1 MAKDKEY
8 PSYFTCVA
16 EVLSNSST
24 PLSIETLV
32 SRIANKRPVGSGA
45 RSAVYQAIGKLYQA
59 IPDGTGRF
67 GWLSCLLR
75 GQHFRHPLTRG
86 EIRKGTL
93 LLDELEHAVFFP
105 QFFQAHRPDTRLISV
120 ELMGGPT
127 LQVHA
132 EIERGTWALRLGKA
146 FVEWIDQAG
155 GTTEDDLLILVKD
168 GVGGEYGMRL
178 QPKESRQEDLIR
190 KRNAVL
196 SRAAEQI
203 VGRDRKAR
211 AAMPVW
217 ELAGAL
223 IGQNVYSDAIPPDDM
238 HFVLHEHSSLRL
250 TEDAGYTTTTNGQD
264 DSSGEGTASGRER
277 PSKTEKP
284 PKNRNGFLTE
294 NWDGTGFDQ
303 FFQGN
308 GHPELPSTE
317 WGRGEFWAS
326 ESEGE
331 SCEAYQAYLSEL
343 KEQAPDMTPL
353 NHTEFHLLE
362 AELEMLVGLEHEFGF
377 LMPEQDRRK
386 NELADR
392 LFIDPD
398 YLLGGDWDQDD
409 HGDVPF
415 WNN

>member
-1 MAKDKEY
+1 MAKDREY
-8 PSYFTCVA
+8 PSYFICVA
-16 EVLSNSST
+16 EVLSNSPT
-24 PLSIETLV
+24 PLSIDTLV
-32 SRIANKRPVGSGA
+32 SRIAKKRPVGSGA

-59 IPDGTGRF
+59 IPVGSGRF

-127 LQVHA
+127 VQVHA
-132 EIERGTWALRLGKA
+132 EIERGTWALRLGQA
-146 FVEWIDQAG
+146 FVAWIDQAG
-155 GTTEDDLLILVKD
+155 GTSEDDLLIQVKD
-168 GVGGEYGMRL
+168 AVSGEYGMRL

-203 VGRDRKAR
+203 VSRDRKTR

-223 IGQNVYSDAIPPDDM
+223 IGQSVYSEEIPPDDM
-238 HFVLHEHSSLRL
+238 HYVLHKYSRLRL
-250 TEDAGYTTTTNGQD
+250 TEDAGYTTNGQD
-264 DSSGEGTASGRER
+264 GSGGEAALNGHETSPKAD
-277 PSKTEKP
+277 KP
-284 PKNRNGFLTE
+284 PKNRNGFLIE

-303 FFQGN
+303 FFHGS
-308 GHPELPSTE
+308 GRPELPSLE
-317 WGRGEFWAS
+317 WGRGELWAS
-326 ESEGE
+326 ESEE
-331 SCEAYQAYLSEL
+331 DSCEAYQAYLSEL
-343 KEQAPDMTPL
+343 KEYAPDITPL

-362 AELEMLVGLEHEFGF
+362 AELEMLVSLEHEFGF
-377 LMPEQDRRK
+377 LMPEQERRK

>member
-1 MAKDKEY
+1 MAKDREY

-16 EVLSNSST
+16 EILSNSPT

-32 SRIANKRPVGSGA
+32 SRIAKQRPVGSGA
-45 RSAVYQAIGKLYQA
+45 RSAVYQAIGNLYQA
-59 IPDGTGRF
+59 IPVGSGRF
-67 GWLSCLLR
+67 GWLSCLLL
-75 GQHFRHPLTRG
+75 GQQFRHPLTRS
-86 EIRKGTL
+86 EVRKGTL

-105 QFFQAHRPDTRLISV
+105 QFFQTHRPDTRLISV
-120 ELMGGPT
+120 ELLGGPT

-132 EIERGTWALRLGKA
+132 EIERGTWALRLGQP
-146 FVEWIDQAG
+146 FVKWVDQAG
-155 GTTEDDLLILVKD
+155 GTTEDDLLIQVKD

-190 KRNAVL
+190 KRNVVL

-203 VGRDRKAR
+203 VGRDRKTR

-223 IGQNVYSDAIPPDDM
+223 IGQSVYGDEIPPDDM
-238 HFVLHEHSSLRL
+238 HFVLHEYSSLRL
-250 TEDAGYTTTTNGQD
+250 LEDAGYTTESQKG
-264 DSSGEGTASGRER
+264 SGGDAAPNGRET
-277 PSKTEKP
+277 PSKAEKP
-284 PKNRNGFLTE
+284 PKNGFGSLFE
-294 NWDGTGFDQ
+294 NLDSAGFDH
-303 FFQGN
+303 FVHGN
-308 GHPELPSTE
+308 GHPELPSLE
-317 WGRGEFWAS
+317 WGRGELSAPD
-326 ESEGE
+326 SEGD

-343 KEQAPDMTPL
+343 KEYAADMTPL

-362 AELEMLVGLEHEFGF
+362 AELEMLVSLEHEFGF
-377 LMPEQDRRK
+377 LMPEQERRK

-409 HGDVPF
+409 YGDVPF

>member
-1 MAKDKEY
+1 MAKDREY
-8 PSYFTCVA
+8 PSYLTCVA
-16 EVLSNSST
+16 EILSSSPT
-24 PLSIETLV
+24 PLSVDTLV
-32 SRIANKRPVGSGA
+32 SRIARKRPVGSGA
-45 RSAVYQAIGKLYQA
+45 RSAVYQALGKLYQA
-59 IPDGTGRF
+59 IPVGSGRF
-67 GWLSCLLR
+67 GWLSCLLPA
-75 GQHFRHPLTRG
+75 QHFRHPLTRG

-105 QFFQAHRPDTRLISV
+105 QFFQTHRPDTRLISI

-132 EIERGTWALRLGKA
+132 EIERGTWALRLGQA
-146 FVEWIDQAG
+146 FVKWVDQAG
-155 GTTEDDLLILVKD
+155 GAAEDDLLIQVKD
-168 GVGGEYGMRL
+168 AAGGEYGMRL
-178 QPKESRQEDLIR
+178 QPKESRQEALIR
-190 KRNAVL
+190 KRNVVL

-203 VGRDRKAR
+203 VGRDRKSR

-223 IGQNVYSDAIPPDDM
+223 IGQSVYGDEIPPDDM
-238 HFVLHEHSSLRL
+238 HFVLHEYSSLRL
-250 TEDAGYTTTTNGQD
+250 IEDAGYTTDGQD
-264 DSSGEGTASGRER
+264 DSRDGAAPNGRET
-277 PSKTEKP
+277 PSKAEKP
-284 PKNRNGFLTE
+284 PKSRYGFLFE
-294 NWDGTGFDQ
+294 NGDSAGFDQ
-303 FFQGN
+303 VFHGN
-308 GHPELPSTE
+308 GHPELPSLD
-317 WGRGEFWAS
+317 WGRGDLAAS
-326 ESEGE
+326 DAEGD

-343 KEQAPDMTPL
+343 KECAPDMTPL

-362 AELEMLVGLEHEFGF
+362 AELEMLVSLEHEFGF
-377 LMPEQDRRK
+377 LMPEQERRK

>member
-1 MAKDKEY
+1 MAKDREY
-8 PSYFTCVA
+8 PSYFICVA
-16 EVLSNSST
+16 EVLSNSPT
-24 PLSIETLV
+24 PLSIDTLV
-32 SRIANKRPVGSGA
+32 SRIAKKRPVGSGA

-59 IPDGTGRF
+59 IPVGSGRF

-127 LQVHA
+127 VQVHA
-132 EIERGTWALRLGKA
+132 EIERGTWALRLGQA
-146 FVEWIDQAG
+146 FVAWIDQAG
-155 GTTEDDLLILVKD
+155 GTSEDDLLIQVKD
-168 GVGGEYGMRL
+168 AVSGEYGMRL

-203 VGRDRKAR
+203 VGRDRKTR

-223 IGQNVYSDAIPPDDM
+223 IGQSVYSDEIPPDDM
-238 HFVLHEHSSLRL
+238 HFVLHKYSSLRL
-250 TEDAGYTTTTNGQD
+250 TEDAGYTTNGQD
-264 DSSGEGTASGRER
+264 RGGETALNGRET
-277 PSKTEKP
+277 PPKADKP
-284 PKNRNGFLTE
+284 PKNRNGFLIE

-303 FFQGN
+303 FFHGS
-308 GHPELPSTE
+308 GHPELPSLE
-317 WGRGEFWAS
+317 WGRGELWAS
-326 ESEGE
+326 ESEE
-331 SCEAYQAYLSEL
+331 DSCEAYQAYLSEL
-343 KEQAPDMTPL
+343 KEYAPDITPL

-362 AELEMLVGLEHEFGF
+362 AELEMLVSLEHEFGF
-377 LMPEQDRRK
+377 LMPEQERRK

>member
-1 MAKDKEY
+1 MAKDREY
-8 PSYFTCVA
+8 PSYLTCVA
-16 EVLSNSST
+16 EVLSNSPT
-24 PLSIETLV
+24 PLSIDTLV
-32 SRIANKRPVGSGA
+32 SRIAKKRPVGSGA

-59 IPDGTGRF
+59 VPVGSGHF

-75 GQHFRHPLTRG
+75 GQYFRHPLSRG

-105 QFFQAHRPDTRLISV
+105 QFFQTHRPDTRLISV

-132 EIERGTWALRLGKA
+132 ETERGTWALRLGQP
-146 FVEWIDQAG
+146 FGEWIDQAG
-155 GTTEDDLLILVKD
+155 GTTEDDLLIQVKD
-168 GVGGEYGMRL
+168 AVSGEYGIRL
-178 QPKESRQEDLIR
+178 QPKESRQEGLIR

-203 VGRDRKAR
+203 VGRDKKAR

-223 IGQNVYSDAIPPDDM
+223 IGQRVYSEEIPPDDM
-238 HFVLHEHSSLRL
+238 HFVLHEYSSLHL
-250 TEDAGYTTTTNGQD
+250 IEDAGYTTNGQD
-264 DSSGEGTASGRER
+264 SSSGEAAPNGLGT
-277 PSKTEKP
+277 PSKEEKP
-284 PKNRNGFLTE
+284 PKNRYGFLFE
-294 NWDGTGFDQ
+294 NGDGTGFDQ
-303 FFQGN
+303 FFQGI
-308 GHPELPSTE
+308 GHPDLPSLE
-317 WGRGEFWAS
+317 WGRGELWAS
-326 ESEGE
+326 DSEGD

-343 KEQAPDMTPL
+343 KEHAPDMTPL

-362 AELEMLVGLEHEFGF
+362 AELEMLVSLEHEFGF

>member
-1 MAKDKEY
+1 MAKDREY

-16 EVLSNSST
+16 EILSNSPT
-24 PLSIETLV
+24 PLSIDTLI
-32 SRIANKRPVGSGA
+32 SRIAKQRPVGSGA
-45 RSAVYQAIGKLYQA
+45 RSAVYQAISKLYQA
-59 IPDGTGRF
+59 IPVGSGRF

-75 GQHFRHPLTRG
+75 GQQFRHPLTRS

-105 QFFQAHRPDTRLISV
+105 QFFQTHRPDTRLISV

-132 EIERGTWALRLGKA
+132 EIERGTWALRLGQP
-146 FVEWIDQAG
+146 FVKWVDQAG
-155 GTTEDDLLILVKD
+155 GTAEDDVLIQVKD

-190 KRNAVL
+190 KRNVVL

-203 VGRDRKAR
+203 VGRDRKTR

-223 IGQNVYSDAIPPDDM
+223 IGQSVYGDEIPPDDM
-238 HFVLHEHSSLRL
+238 HFVLHEYSSLRL
-250 TEDAGYTTTTNGQD
+250 LEDAGYTTGSQNGSGD
-264 DSSGEGTASGRER
+264 DAAPNGRET
-277 PSKTEKP
+277 PSKADKP
-284 PKNRNGFLTE
+284 PKNRLGSLFE
-294 NWDGTGFDQ
+294 NLDSPGYDHFVH
-303 FFQGN
+303 GN
-308 GHPELPSTE
+308 GHPELPSLE
-317 WGRGEFWAS
+317 WGRGELPAS
-326 ESEGE
+326 DSEGD

-343 KEQAPDMTPL
+343 KEFAPDMTPL

-362 AELEMLVGLEHEFGF
+362 AELEMLVSLEHEFGF
-377 LMPEQDRRK
+377 LMPEQERRK

-409 HGDVPF
+409 YGDVPF

>member
-1 MAKDKEY
+1 MAKDREY
-8 PSYFTCVA
+8 PSYLTCVA
-16 EVLSNSST
+16 EVLSNSPT

-32 SRIANKRPVGSGA
+32 SRIAKKRPVGSGA

-59 IPDGTGRF
+59 IPVGSGRF
-67 GWLSCLLR
+67 GWLTCLLR
-75 GQHFRHPLTRG
+75 GQFFRHPLTRG

-105 QFFQAHRPDTRLISV
+105 QFFQTHRPDMRLISI

-132 EIERGTWALRLGKA
+132 EIERGTWALRLGQP
-146 FVEWIDQAG
+146 FTEWVDQAG
-155 GTTEDDLLILVKD
+155 GTTEDDLLIQVSD
-168 GVGGEYGMRL
+168 AVSGEYRIRL
-178 QPKESRQEDLIR
+178 HPKESRQEGLIR
-190 KRNAVL
+190 ERNAVL

-203 VGRDRKAR
+203 VGRDRRAR

-223 IGQNVYSDAIPPDDM
+223 IGQSVYSEEIPPDDM
-238 HFVLHEHSSLRL
+238 HFVLHEYSNLRL
-250 TEDAGYTTTTNGQD
+250 IEDAGYTTNGQD
-264 DSSGEGTASGRER
+264 SSSGDAAPNGVET
-277 PSKTEKP
+277 PSKAEKP
-284 PKNRNGFLTE
+284 PKNRYGFLFE
-294 NWDGTGFDQ
+294 NGDGTGFDQ
-303 FFQGN
+303 FFEGS
-308 GHPELPSTE
+308 GHPELPSWE
-317 WGRGEFWAS
+317 WGRGELWAS
-326 ESEGE
+326 ESEGD

-343 KEQAPDMTPL
+343 KENAPDMTPL

-362 AELEMLVGLEHEFGF
+362 AELEMLVSLEHEFGF
-377 LMPEQDRRK
+377 LMPEQERRK

>member
-1 MAKDKEY
+1 MAKDREY
-8 PSYFTCVA
+8 PSYFICVA
-16 EVLSNSST
+16 EVLSNSPT
-24 PLSIETLV
+24 PLSIDTLV
-32 SRIANKRPVGSGA
+32 SRIAKKRPVGSGA

-59 IPDGTGRF
+59 IPVGSGRF

-93 LLDELEHAVFFP
+93 LMDELEHAVFFP
-105 QFFQAHRPDTRLISV
+105 QFFQAHRPDTRQISV

-132 EIERGTWALRLGKA
+132 EIERGTWALRLGQA

-155 GTTEDDLLILVKD
+155 GTSEDDLLIQVKD
-168 GVGGEYGMRL
+168 AVSGEYGMRL

-203 VGRDRKAR
+203 VGRDRETR

-223 IGQNVYSDAIPPDDM
+223 IGQSVYSEEIPPDDM
-238 HFVLHEHSSLRL
+238 HFVLHKFSSLRL
-250 TEDAGYTTTTNGQD
+250 IEDAGYTANGQD
-264 DSSGEGTASGRER
+264 GGGETSPKAD
-277 PSKTEKP
+277 KP
-284 PKNRNGFLTE
+284 PKNRNGFLIE

-303 FFQGN
+303 FFHGS
-308 GHPELPSTE
+308 GHPELPSLE
-317 WGRGEFWAS
+317 WGRGGLWAS
-326 ESEGE
+326 ESEE
-331 SCEAYQAYLSEL
+331 DSCEAYQAYLSEL
-343 KEQAPDMTPL
+343 KEYAPDMTPL

-362 AELEMLVGLEHEFGF
+362 AELEMLVSLEHEFGF
-377 LMPEQDRRK
+377 LMPEQEKRK

>member
-1 MAKDKEY
+1 MAKDREY

-16 EVLSNSST
+16 EILSNAPT
-24 PLSIETLV
+24 PLSVDTLV
-32 SRIANKRPVGSGA
+32 SRIAKRRPVGSGA
-45 RSAVYQAIGKLYQA
+45 RGAVYQAISKLYQA
-59 IPDGTGRF
+59 IPVGSERF

-105 QFFQAHRPDTRLISV
+105 QFFQTHRPDTRLISV

-127 LQVHA
+127 LQMHA
-132 EIERGTWALRLGKA
+132 EIERGTWALRLGQS
-146 FVEWIDQAG
+146 FVKWVDQAG
-155 GTTEDDLLILVKD
+155 GTTEDDLLIQVKD
-168 GVGGEYGMRL
+168 AVSGEYGMRL
-178 QPKESRQEDLIR
+178 QPKESRQEELIR
-190 KRNAVL
+190 KRNVVL

-203 VGRDRKAR
+203 VSRDRKTR

-223 IGQNVYSDAIPPDDM
+223 IGQSVYDDEIPPDDM
-238 HFVLHEHSSLRL
+238 HFVLHKYSSLRL
-250 TEDAGYTTTTNGQD
+250 IEDAGYTTDGKD
-264 DSSGEGTASGRER
+264 DRSSDAAPNGRET
-277 PSKTEKP
+277 PSKSEKP
-284 PKNRNGFLTE
+284 PKNQYGFLLE
-294 NWDGTGFDQ
+294 NWDVAGLDQ
-303 FFQGN
+303 FLHGN
-308 GHPELPSTE
+308 GHPEPPSVE
-317 WGRGEFWAS
+317 WGRGELSAS
-326 ESEGE
+326 DSEGD

-343 KEQAPDMTPL
+343 KEFAPDMTPL

-362 AELEMLVGLEHEFGF
+362 AELEMLVSLEHEFGF
-377 LMPEQDRRK
+377 LMPEQERRK